1 MSDVLL
7 AFEEAISKAADAST
21 HDFLDTQ
28 REDARRLVTE
38 VDTQRSQARLRR
50 VEEVIVERLSLGRKI
65 PKVEVAELESA
76 LHKAESICSKQGNR
90 SEMNGAIESAR
101 SCLQRDTYIQ

>member
-1 MSDVLL
+1 MSDFLL
-7 AFEEAISKAADAST
+7 TLDDAISKVADAST
-21 HDFLDTQ
+21 QDFLDKQ

-65 PKVEVAELESA
+65 PEVEVAELESA
-76 LHKAESICSKQGNR
+76 LHKAESICSKQGDR
-90 SEMNGAIESAR
+90 SEINGAIESAR
-101 SCLQRDTYIQ
+101 SCSQRDTYIQ